1 MDLFEND
8 YVKISI
14 DESVPCLEWI
24 GKKFISSE
32 AFRESEEKSLQFYRE
47 YVGKYSNLQWFIDAR
62 EVGAVLKEDT
72 DWAAHYILPAFA
84 SLGLR
89 KEAFVVPKSAFG
101 KLAIDDVMTENKE
114 KVVIRVFDSVTS
126 AKAWLAST

>member
-72 DWAAHYILPAFA
+72 DWAAHYILPALA

>member
-1 MDLFEND
+1 MQLSEND

-32 AFRESEEKSLQFYRE
+32 AFRESEEKSLRFYRE
-47 YVGKYSNLQWFIDAR
+47 YMGKYPGLQWFVDAR
-62 EVGAVLKEDT
+62 EVGAILKEDT
-72 DWAAHYILPAFA
+72 DWVAKNILPVFA
-84 SLGLR
+84 SLGLK

-101 KLAIDDVMTENKE
+101 KLALDDYISESGERIEMK
-114 KVVIRVFDSVTS
+114 VFDSITG
-126 AKAWLAST
+126 AKAWLSST